1 MPAEDNPPSPESP
14 PASPS
19 TWRART
25 TSIEFAALAG
35 IVCAVTW
42 TVGLRGLL
50 ACPGLGATNEEIA
63 RYYADPGRTDDVG
76 FLLAL
81 ITVGSIAY
89 LWFVGVIRSRLGY
102 REIRLVGTVFFGA
115 SVLFTALLMVAS
127 SALAAPAL
135 LVEVGGQAP
144 DPGAVALLRAF
155 NAGILAV
162 FAPRVATLVM
172 FSTATLAR
180 RAGVWPRWLVIG
192 TYVVGVVEFVNVTV
206 ATPMVYVFPAWIAV
220 VSLVVIVR
228 HPEVRPA

>member
-1 MPAEDNPPSPESP
+1 MSGNDHTASAG
-14 PASPS
+14 PASTPGS
-19 TWRART
+19 WRARA
-25 TSIEFAALAG
+25 TSIEFAAVAG
-35 IVCAVTW
+35 LVCAAAW
-42 TVGLRGLL
+42 TIGLRGLL
-50 ACPGLGATNEEIA
+50 ACPGLGATNDEIA

-76 FLLAL
+76 FLLASMT
-81 ITVGSIAY
+81 IGSIAY

-144 DPGAVALLRAF
+144 DPGAAALLRAF

-180 RAGVWPRWLVIG
+180 RAGVWPRWLVVG
-192 TYVVGVVEFVNVTV
+192 TYVVGVIEFVNVTLS
-206 ATPMVYVFPAWIAV
+206 TPMVYVFPVWIAV

-228 HPEVRPA
+228 HPEAQTD

>member
-1 MPAEDNPPSPESP
+1 MSGDDRPTSAG
-14 PASPS
+14 PASAPGS
-19 TWRART
+19 WRARA
-25 TSIEFAALAG
+25 TSIEFAAIAG
-35 IVCAVTW
+35 LVCAAAW
-42 TVGLRGLL
+42 SIGLRGLL
-50 ACPGLGATNEEIA
+50 ACPGLGATNDEIA

-76 FLLAL
+76 FLLASMT
-81 ITVGSIAY
+81 IGSIAY

-127 SALAAPAL
+127 SALAAPSL
-135 LVEVGGQAP
+135 LVEFGGQAP
-144 DPGAVALLRAF
+144 DPGAAALLRAF

-180 RAGVWPRWLVIG
+180 RAGVWPRWLVVG
-192 TYVVGVVEFVNVTV
+192 TYVVGVIEFVNVTLS
-206 ATPMVYVFPAWIAV
+206 TPMVYVFPAWIAV

-228 HPEVRPA
+228 HPEAQAD